1 MKNHK
6 IGIRWKLF
14 MYLLAFVAIL
24 LVLLWLMQI
33 VYLNT
38 FYKGIKKN
46 ELRQVCTQL
55 LRSAQSDSLSEDMEA
70 AARNSDLEVLLT
82 DMQGS
87 ILKSAPANGPFA
99 LLTEEMFGEYLQAA
113 KEGGGSAQIEMEGD
127 VRGMDPSQYEKV
139 QPPHDDGPGRFMIPF
154 DIRMGAESM
163 VALELLEWNG
173 KDALLIVRSLVTPID
188 ATVQT
193 LRVQFVCIALILFLL
208 SLLIALFM
216 AKKISRPIIEINS
229 RVQEMGKGNYDVR
242 FPQTGYKEISELGTT
257 LDHTAAELKK
267 AERIQQELI
276 ANVSHDL
283 RTPLTMIIAYAEA
296 MQDLPEEN
304 TAENL
309 QVVIDEGKRLTAL
322 VNDLLELSKLQ
333 SGVESIRMQ
342 TYDLTESIQAV
353 LERYAKLVEQEGYEI
368 RFEYGRHVWIR
379 ADEYKIY
386 QVIYNFINNAIHY
399 TGDNKKVVVRQL
411 ILSDRVRIEV
421 EDYGE
426 GIKEE
431 DIPYI
436 WERYYKVDKAHK
448 RSVNGSGLGLSIV
461 KNILILHG
469 AKYGVTSNPGEGS
482 LFWFELPLEDS
493 GKSETSR
500 A

>member
-1 MKNHK
+1 MKNRK
-6 IGIRWKLF
+6 IGIRWKIF

-24 LVLLWLMQI
+24 LALLWLMQI

-46 ELRQVCTQL
+46 ELQQVCTQL
-55 LRSAQSDSLSEDMEA
+55 LKSAQSGSLSEAMEEA
-70 AARNSDLEVLLT
+70 ARKSDLEVLLA

-87 ILKSAPANGPFA
+87 IMESAPANGRFA
-99 LLTEEMFGEYLQAA
+99 LLTAEMFGEYLQAA
-113 KEGGGSAQIEMEGD
+113 REGGGSAQIEMEGD
-127 VRGMDPSQYEKV
+127 VRGMDPSQYEKA
-139 QPPHDDGPGRFMIPF
+139 QPPHDEGPGRFMMPF
-154 DIRMGAESM
+154 DMRMGAESI
-163 VALELLEWNG
+163 VALELLKWNG
-173 KDALLIVRSLVTPID
+173 EEALLIVRSLVTPID

-216 AKKISRPIIEINS
+216 AKKISRPIVEINS
-229 RVQEMGKGNYDVR
+229 MALEMGKGNYDVR
-242 FPQTGYKEISELGTT
+242 FPQAGYKEISELGTT
-257 LDHTAAELKK
+257 LNHTAAELKK

-296 MQDLPEEN
+296 IQDLPEEN

-322 VNDLLELSKLQ
+322 ENDLLELSKLQ
-333 SGVESIRMQ
+333 SGAESVRMQ

-353 LERYAKLVEQEGYEI
+353 LKRYAKLVEQEGYEI
-368 RFEYGRHVWIR
+368 RFEYGSHVWIR

-399 TGDNKKVVVRQL
+399 TGDNKKVVVRQML
-411 ILSDRVRIEV
+411 IPDRVRIEV

-431 DIPYI
+431 DLPYI

-469 AKYGVTSNPGEGS
+469 ADYGVKSSPGEGS
-482 LFWFELPLEDS
+482 IFWFELPLAEI
-493 GKSETSR
+493 
-500 A
+500 